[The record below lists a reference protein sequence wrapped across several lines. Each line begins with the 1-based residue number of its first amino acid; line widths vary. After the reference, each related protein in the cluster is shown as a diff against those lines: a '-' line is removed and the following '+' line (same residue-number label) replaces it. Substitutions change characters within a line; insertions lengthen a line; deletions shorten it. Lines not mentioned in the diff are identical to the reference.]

1 MPSSACEQTH
11 SQRRHCSAAAHA
23 VLPGGRSSS
32 RIKSMKKPLPSRLA
46 DAATERLLPGA
57 SSWRAA
63 RSNDGGGGGVHAIQ
77 CLVWW

>member
-1 MPSSACEQTH
+1 
-11 SQRRHCSAAAHA
+11 
-23 VLPGGRSSS
+23 
-32 RIKSMKKPLPSRLA
+32 MKKPLPSRLA